1 MRPTCSEA
9 PSRDSVESVQ
19 TCLAISNAAAGSSD
33 ERTIGQVLDV
43 LRACG
48 DVTHVA
54 TRDRDHLAR
63 TLGEHPD
70 VDLVVSMGGDGSLH
84 AVVQALHD
92 AGRLPGTTVG
102 LVPLGTGND
111 FARTL
116 GLDEDPVTAAR
127 ALVDGRVRRIDLIL
141 DGGGT
146 VVVNAAHV
154 GIGAEAAARAEPF
167 KKILGPLAYVVG
179 AVSTLFTPSADVRVT
194 IDGQRLEGRVAQV
207 AVGNGRF
214 VGGGGELL
222 PRAVVDDGL
231 MDVAVAFAATVRQR
245 ILYALHLRRGSH
257 PEQDFVHYTRA
268 TTVQVRGEHMR
279 CTTDGELSDPC
290 TEHRWEIVPDGLAMR
305 LPA

>member
-1 MRPTCSEA
+1 VPTY
-9 PSRDSVESVQ
+9 
-19 TCLAISNAAAGSSD
+19 LAISNASAGSSD
-33 ERTIGQVLDV
+33 EATIASVLEV
-43 LRACG
+43 LRESA
-48 DVTHVA
+48 DVEHVA
-54 TRDRDHLAR
+54 TRDPEHLAE
-63 TLGEHPD
+63 TLAEHPD

-92 AGRLPGTTVG
+92 ADRLARTPVG

-116 GLDEDPVTAAR
+116 ELDESPVAAAR
-127 ALVDGRVRRIDLIL
+127 DLAAGTVRRIDLL
-141 DGGGT
+141 TDGAGV

-167 KKILGPLAYVVG
+167 KRFLGPLAYAVG
-179 AVSTLFTPSADVRVT
+179 AVSTLFTKAADVRVT
-194 IDGQRLEGRVAQV
+194 IDGKQLEGRVAQV

-222 PRAVVDDGL
+222 PRAIIDDGH

-245 ILYALHLRRGSH
+245 ILYALHLSRGTH
-257 PEQDFVHYTRA
+257 PDQDFVHYTRA
-268 TTVQVRGEHMR
+268 TSVQVTGEHTR
-279 CTTDGELSDPC
+279 CTTDGELSDPRA
-290 TEHRWEIVPDGLAMR
+290 EHRWDIVPGGLAMQ

>member
-1 MRPTCSEA
+1 M
-9 PSRDSVESVQ
+9 Q
-19 TCLAISNAAAGSSD
+19 TCLAISNASAGSSD
-33 ERTIGQVLDV
+33 ERTIGQVLDA
-43 LRACG
+43 LRETC

-54 TRDRDHLAR
+54 TRDPEHLAE
-63 TLGEHPD
+63 TLAAHPD

-92 AGRLPGTTVG
+92 AGRLPDTPVG

-116 GLDEDPVTAAR
+116 ELDEDPVAVAR
-127 ALVDGRVRRIDLIL
+127 AMAAGRVRRIDVLL
-141 DGGGT
+141 DGDGT

-154 GIGAEAAARAEPF
+154 GIGAEAAARAEPVKSF
-167 KKILGPLAYVVG
+167 LGPLAYVVG
-179 AVSTLFTPSADVRVT
+179 AVSTLFTPAADVRVT
-194 IDGQRLEGRVAQV
+194 IDGKRLEGRVAQV

-222 PRAVVDDGL
+222 PRAIVDDGA

-245 ILYALHLRRGSH
+245 ILYALHLRRGTH
-257 PEQDFVHYTRA
+257 PDQDFVHYTRA
-268 TTVQVRGEHMR
+268 ATVEVTGEHTR
-279 CTTDGELSDPC
+279 CTTDGELSDPRA
-290 TEHRWEIVPDGLAMR
+290 EHRWDVVPDGLAMR